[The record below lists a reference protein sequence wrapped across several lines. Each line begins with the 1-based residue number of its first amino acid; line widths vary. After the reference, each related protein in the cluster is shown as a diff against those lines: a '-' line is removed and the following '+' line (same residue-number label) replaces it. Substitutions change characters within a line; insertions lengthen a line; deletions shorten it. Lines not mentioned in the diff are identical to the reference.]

1 MAFTPVKTHKA
12 IICLGWWPQKNT
24 AQQRCAGDHCLHEEP
39 THVFTLWSRMLRW
52 ECGHMPRILKADN
65 MRAHCQRTITKRF
78 PQASPAPSQG
88 GARLTAAVLWA
99 LWEREIQIQNQEQRQ
114 ELYGLKVTV
123 HAAPLPSGGSRIRAA
138 EEACGDGRRK
148 RTQHSRPQQPCSHS
162 HGVVS
167 HYLSVL

>member
-1 MAFTPVKTHKA
+1 MRKLRFRDVCDQVTKTGA
-12 IICLGWWPQKNT
+12 
-24 AQQRCAGDHCLHEEP
+24 
-39 THVFTLWSRMLRW
+39 
-52 ECGHMPRILKADN
+52 N
-65 MRAHCQRTITKRF
+65 MM
-78 PQASPAPSQG
+78 
-88 GARLTAAVLWA
+88 
-99 LWEREIQIQNQEQRQ
+99 REIQIQNQEQRQ

>member
-1 MAFTPVKTHKA
+1 
-12 IICLGWWPQKNT
+12 
-24 AQQRCAGDHCLHEEP
+24 
-39 THVFTLWSRMLRW
+39 
-52 ECGHMPRILKADN
+52 MPRILKADN